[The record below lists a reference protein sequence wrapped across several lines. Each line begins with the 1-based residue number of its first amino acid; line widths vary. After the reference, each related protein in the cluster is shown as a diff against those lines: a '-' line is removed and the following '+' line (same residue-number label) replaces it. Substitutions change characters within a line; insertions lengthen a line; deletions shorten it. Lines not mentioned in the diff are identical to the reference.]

1 MNILL
6 VTPYFVPA
14 WSYGGPV
21 KLVYELALQLQKS
34 GHEVTVVTTDVL
46 DRTHRHSESTAVLEG
61 VRVHYFKNM
70 SNTLAFRFNAYLP
83 RGFRQ
88 WCRMHLQEY
97 DVIHCH
103 DAYTWL
109 NVVIA
114 REATRQGKPYFIQP
128 HGALN
133 ATRVVARLRFA
144 KKFFLSIFPF
154 VLRRASG
161 IIVSTQAEKDVEI
174 ARLDARLIA
183 KTSVVTNGVDVSQ
196 ITPPSHDPHLR
207 QELGILP
214 NELFILYF
222 GRLQQ
227 IKGIDISLEALA
239 LLPDVAWKFVIVGR
253 DEGEQ
258 AGFERQIAHHH
269 LQDRVQFLGTVFG
282 PRMKALLAAADV
294 FLFTSR
300 SEGLPMAVLD
310 ASAAGLPSI
319 LSVACNVPEIG
330 EYGAGIVVS
339 DNTPTQVAAALRS
352 FAIQTPAER
361 GHMQTR
367 AHDVIREKF
376 NLTLV
381 TQQYLHLYQQAQSL
395 TTAV

>member
-1 MNILL
+1 MKILL

-34 GHEVTVVTTDVL
+34 GHQVTVVTTDVL
-46 DRTHRHSESTAVLEG
+46 DRTKRYSESSAVLEG
-61 VRVHYFKNM
+61 VQVHYFKNI
-70 SNTLAFRFNAYLP
+70 SNTLAYRFNAYLP
-83 RGFRQ
+83 RGFKQ
-88 WCRMHLQEY
+88 WCRAHVHEY

-133 ATRVVARLRFA
+133 ATRVAARLRLA
-144 KKFFLSIFPF
+144 KKLFLSTFSF
-154 VLRRASG
+154 VLQRASG
-161 IIVSTQAEKDVEI
+161 IIVSTQAEKDIEV
-174 ARLDARLIA
+174 ARLDPGLVA
-183 KTSVVTNGVDVSQ
+183 KTSVVTNGVDTSQ
-196 ITPPSHDPHLR
+196 ITPPIHDPILR
-207 QELGILP
+207 QELGIQP
-214 NELFILYF
+214 DELFILYF

-239 LLPDVAWKFVIVGR
+239 LLPDVPWKFVIVGR

-258 AGFERQIAHHH
+258 AGFEQQIAHHH

-319 LSVACNVPEIG
+319 LSAACNVPEVG
-330 EYGAGIVVS
+330 EHGAGIVVS
-339 DNTPTQVAAALRS
+339 ENTPTNVATALRTFKS
-352 FAIQTPAER
+352 QTPTER
-361 GHMQTR
+361 QRMQSR
-367 AHDVIREKF
+367 AHDLIREKF